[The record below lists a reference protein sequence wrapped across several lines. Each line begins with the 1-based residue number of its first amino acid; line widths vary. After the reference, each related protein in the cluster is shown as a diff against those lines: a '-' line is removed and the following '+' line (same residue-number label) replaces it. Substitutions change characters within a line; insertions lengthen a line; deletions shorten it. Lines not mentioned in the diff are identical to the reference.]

1 MHARHPFTVVERYSA
16 TAQLLHWATVLLVV
30 VAYIASVGGS
40 EMRIYSSA
48 NDFSRSLHELLGISV
63 FALTLVRVCW
73 RAIFPPPKS
82 PEMSAWM
89 ELGARL
95 AHWTIYALLV
105 LVPVT
110 AILGAWLEGHPLT
123 VLVLG
128 NIQPLIPESRQLGL
142 VLANLHGWLADV
154 LIWLAGLHAAAAL
167 YHHFWRR
174 DTILLSMLPGR

>member
-1 MHARHPFTVVERYSA
+1 MHVHQPFTVVERYSA
-16 TAQLLHWATVLLVV
+16 TAQVLHWTTVLLVV

-40 EMRIYSSA
+40 ETRIYSSA

-63 FALTLVRVCW
+63 FALTLVRVGW

-95 AHWTIYALLV
+95 GHWTIYALLV

-123 VLVLG
+123 ALVVG

-174 DTILLSMLPGR
+174 DTVLLSMLPGR

>member
-1 MHARHPFTVVERYSA
+1 MQARHPFTVVERYSA
-16 TAQLLHWATVLLVV
+16 TAQLLHWTTVLLVIA
-30 VAYIASVGGS
+30 AYIASVGGS
-40 EMRIYSSA
+40 ETRIYSSA
-48 NDFSRSLHELLGISV
+48 NDFSRGLHELLGISV

-73 RAIFPPPKS
+73 RGIFPPPKS
-82 PEMSAWM
+82 PEMPAWM

-95 AHWTIYALLV
+95 GHWTIYALLV

-128 NIQPLIPESRQLGL
+128 NIQPWLSQSRQLGL
-142 VLANLHGWLADV
+142 VLANMHGWLGDV
-154 LIWLAGLHAAAAL
+154 LVWLAGLHAAAAL

-174 DTILLSMLPGR
+174 DTVLLSMLPER